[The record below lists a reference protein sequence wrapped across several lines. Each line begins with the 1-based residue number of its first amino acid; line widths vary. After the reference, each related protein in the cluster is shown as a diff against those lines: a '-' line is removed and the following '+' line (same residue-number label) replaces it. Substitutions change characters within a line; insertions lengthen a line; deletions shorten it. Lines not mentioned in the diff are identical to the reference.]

1 MIGVSH
7 LRYQRYSANISTR
20 ARAGCS
26 PQRVGKARWWYSGG
40 AVGSSLRKRSSVP
53 LRTVSGRTFA
63 RLGSA
68 LVNVADVFE
77 DVADSGPPI
86 ALGSV

>member
-1 MIGVSH
+1 M
-7 LRYQRYSANISTR
+7 
-20 ARAGCS
+20 
-26 PQRVGKARWWYSGG
+26 GG
-40 AVGSSLRKRSSVP
+40 SLRKRSSVP
-53 LRTVSGRTFA
+53 PRTVSGRTFA